1 MKKIIFLMAALFQ
14 CLMSGNQSAFGAT
27 VTRPYDNTIRID
39 GILDGTTAAEVKS
52 FFDSK
57 VTRIEIRSEGG
68 RTDTGLEIGRLIRSH
83 SLDVEVFD
91 YCISSCANY
100 IFLSGRTKTTRL
112 RSIVVWH
119 GGLNGLRAR
128 QEPPQASMNDRQ
140 KELLL
145 LLNEGIS
152 ADIIIFSGLLTVGH
166 PTDQTRKVEIDGST
180 IESPVLQQEYQGWM
194 PSKDELIRLGVKN
207 IGQFWEPGNQ
217 SEIDEALKDFGFE
230 PMKIFRGRAN
240 SYVPSSLRR

>member
-1 MKKIIFLMAALFQ
+1 
-14 CLMSGNQSAFGAT
+14 
-27 VTRPYDNTIRID
+27 
-39 GILDGTTAAEVKS
+39 
-52 FFDSK
+52 
-57 VTRIEIRSEGG
+57 
-68 RTDTGLEIGRLIRSH
+68 
-83 SLDVEVFD
+83 
-91 YCISSCANY
+91 
-100 IFLSGRTKTTRL
+100 
-112 RSIVVWH
+112 
-119 GGLNGLRAR
+119 
-128 QEPPQASMNDRQ
+128 MNDRQ